1 MFDAALKYLQTPGGK
16 WIGSFPGVAVQER
29 ITISH
34 DFAALLL
41 SRGDSESNT
50 VKGGFHQF
58 PRNKNACSLTP
69 SCASFPADVSENLVI
84 GCAWRKLC
92 FRLSCDEVRLYHDTS
107 DRIGLCSIYYHVLSC
122 SVCMTSGF
130 KTGIVLTGVTY
141 IVSSSDSKP

>member
-1 MFDAALKYLQTPGGK
+1 MHIYICVENSDSLHVFDAALKYLQTPGGK
-16 WIGSFPGVAVQER
+16 WIDSFPGVAVQER

-69 SCASFPADVSENLVI
+69 SCASFPADVSQNPSD
-84 GCAWRKLC
+84 W
-92 FRLSCDEVRLYHDTS
+92 VRMAKAMLPPQ
-107 DRIGLCSIYYHVLSC
+107 L
-122 SVCMTSGF
+122 
-130 KTGIVLTGVTY
+130 
-141 IVSSSDSKP
+141 